1 MLSLCLIEQS
11 QKLTPKKGI
20 GGLNHGALPHIGSS
34 INKIP
39 QSNISL
45 RLSIDRLD
53 ILAILLLGLLTVEE
67 GKLVLIQRQVASRN
81 ISMDYLLH
89 RISCTF

>member
-1 MLSLCLIEQS
+1 MLCLRLIEQP

-20 GGLNHGALPHIGSS
+20 RRFNHGALPHIGGH

-45 RLSIDRLD
+45 RLSIHRLH

-67 GKLVLIQRQVASRN
+67 GELVLIQRQVAGRN
-81 ISMDYLLH
+81 IPMDHLLH
-89 RISCTF
+89 KIYCTF

>member
-1 MLSLCLIEQS
+1 MLCLRLIEQP

-20 GGLNHGALPHIGSS
+20 RRFNHGALPHIGGR

-45 RLSIDRLD
+45 RLSIHRLH

-67 GKLVLIQRQVASRN
+67 GELVLIQRQVAGRN
-81 ISMDYLLH
+81 IPMDHLLH
-89 RISCTF
+89 KIYCTF

>member
-1 MLSLCLIEQS
+1 MLGLCLIEQP

-20 GGLNHGALPHIGSS
+20 RRFNHGALPHIGSS

-45 RLSIDRLD
+45 RLSINRLHV
-53 ILAILLLGLLTVEE
+53 LAILLLGLLTVEE

-81 ISMDYLLH
+81 IPMDHLLH
-89 RISCTF
+89 KTHYTF